1 MAEIENEFI
10 PGNLKEAAKM
20 NVINAEKIYEEIS
33 LLTDNEKIALLSKLM
48 LEISANIKKE
58 QKGNIYGLKGVGKE
72 IWEGIDAQ
80 EYVNKER
87 ESWT

>member
-1 MAEIENEFI
+1 MS
-10 PGNLKEAAKM
+10 
-20 NVINAEKIYEEIS
+20 VIIAEKVYKEVS
-33 LLTDNEKIALLSKLM
+33 QLTDNEKIALISKLM

-58 QKGNIYGLKGVGKE
+58 KKGNIYDLKGVGKD
-72 IWEGIDAQ
+72 IWEGMDAQ

>member
-1 MAEIENEFI
+1 MD
-10 PGNLKEAAKM
+10 
-20 NVINAEKIYEEIS
+20 VINAESIYKEIS
-33 LLTDNEKIALLSKLM
+33 QLTDNEKITLLSKLM

-58 QKGNIYGLKGVGKE
+58 QKGNIYDLKGVGKE
-72 IWEGIDAQ
+72 IWEGMDAQ